1 VEEGEAPGDV
11 ERDGHPRRPREAA
24 GAAEQVVLQ
33 AALGHELVHQQPV
46 VVLAAVADELHQ
58 VRVAVLSEVAHLRLH
73 ARTSTSMDVTSSGVR
88 LEMDGRKP
96 GTHA

>member
-1 VEEGEAPGDV
+1 MEEGEAPGDV
-11 ERDGHPRRPREAA
+11 ERDGHPRRPRQAA

-58 VRVAVLSEVAHLRLH
+58 VRVAVLFEVAHLRLH
-73 ARTSTSMDVTSSGVR
+73 TQACPWTDVGDR
-88 LEMDGRKP
+88 DRD
-96 GTHA
+96 